1 MIITKQALPRRT
13 VLRGLG
19 VALALPLLDS
29 MVPALTA
36 LAKTA
41 AKPIMRF
48 GAVYLPNGVIPQAW
62 TPAAEGAAFDLTP
75 TLQPLAPF
83 RDRLLVLS
91 GLSSNLPAV
100 LDPYVGAAVHSRAS
114 TRFLTD
120 VYPGRGLQAGTS
132 MDQMAAKV
140 IGQDT
145 PLASLELA
153 LEAID
158 ETGAC
163 DAGSCAYLGTISWSN
178 PTTPLPM
185 EYDPRTVFERL
196 FGDSQTTDPTARRIR
211 MRQKRSILDSVRQ
224 KVEILQRGLGPAD
237 RRKLNEYVEAVRDV
251 ERRIQ
256 MVEQQ
261 HTQALP
267 VIDQP
272 AAIPSAFEEH
282 AKLMF
287 DLQVLAY
294 QADLTRIITFMI
306 GREFSGRTYPEIGV
320 PDAHHPVTHHQNNP
334 DRVAKCANINRYHTT
349 LFAHYLQKLRST
361 PDGDGSLLDQ
371 VAIIYG
377 AGMRDGNGHSP
388 EDLPMLLVG
397 GGAGQLQGGRHIR
410 YPKDT
415 PLANLHLTLLDKL
428 GVPVEQIGDSS
439 GRVEHLS
446 AV

>member
-1 MIITKQALPRRT
+1 MMITKKALPRRT

-19 VALALPLLDS
+19 VTLALPLLDG

-41 AKPIMRF
+41 AKPVMRF
-48 GAVYLPNGVIPQAW
+48 GAVYVPNGVIPQAW
-62 TPAAEGAAFDLTP
+62 TPTTEGAAFDFTP

-100 LDPYVGAAVHSRAS
+100 LDPYVGSAVHSRAS

-120 VYPGRGLQAGTS
+120 VHPGRGLRAGTS

-140 IGQDT
+140 IGQHT

-153 LEAID
+153 LESID
-158 ETGAC
+158 ETGSC
-163 DAGSCAYLGTISWSN
+163 DAGSCAYLGTIAWSN

-185 EYDPRTVFERL
+185 EYDPRRVFERL
-196 FGDSQTTDPTARRIR
+196 FGDSDTTDPTARRNR

-224 KVEILQRGLGPAD
+224 KVESLQRGLGPTD
-237 RRKLNEYVEAVRDV
+237 RRKLNEYVDAVRDV

-261 HTQALP
+261 NTRELP

-272 AAIPSAFEEH
+272 AAIPAAFEAH

-320 PDAHHPVTHHQNNP
+320 PDAHHPVTHHQSDP
-334 DRVAKCANINRYHTT
+334 ERVAKCANINRYHTT
-349 LFAHYLQKLRST
+349 LFAHYLEKLRST
-361 PDGDGSLLDQ
+361 PDGDGSLLDH

-377 AGMRDGNGHSP
+377 PACATGTGIVLRIYRFCWSAGALADSR
-388 EDLPMLLVG
+388 E
-397 GGAGQLQGGRHIR
+397 GATSAIR
-410 YPKDT
+410 RAPRWQT
-415 PLANLHLTLLDKL
+415 CT
-428 GVPVEQIGDSS
+428 
-439 GRVEHLS
+439 
-446 AV
+446 